1 MSERRRLPNRRGG
14 EICDFVHAGRL
25 WTLTIGRL
33 EDGSVGELFVSGSKK
48 TPILELAQESAI
60 VASLALQSGCPLEI
74 LRHALAGRNAGPLGV
89 ALALI
94 DEARRDE

>member
-14 EICDFVHAGRL
+14 EICDFMHAGRL

-33 EDGSVGELFVSGSKK
+33 EDGSVGELF
-48 TPILELAQESAI
+48 I

-74 LRHALAGRNAGPLGV
+74 LRHAKRGRSS
-89 ALALI
+89 
-94 DEARRDE
+94 